1 MFYSYAVAF
10 FFCRNKPIMSELRN
24 YRDLITWQ
32 MAMELAKEVYRTT
45 MNFPKEER
53 YRITSQIR
61 RSAVSVPSN
70 VAEGHS
76 RNSTGEYR
84 QQLGVANGS
93 LAELETLVLL
103 STSFT
108 YLSEEEGNEL
118 LKRCSEVGK
127 LLNGILRSL

>member
-1 MFYSYAVAF
+1 MFYSYAVSMLLLWKQTDYV
-10 FFCRNKPIMSELRN
+10 RSTH
-24 YRDLITWQ
+24 YRGLITWQ
-32 MAMELAKEVYRTT
+32 KAMELAKEVYRTT
-45 MNFPKEER
+45 MTFPKEER
-53 YRITSQIR
+53 YGITSQIR
-61 RSAVSVPSN
+61 RAAVSVPSN

-76 RNSTGEYR
+76 RNSTGEYC

-118 LKRCSEVGK
+118 LKRSSEVGK
-127 LLNGILRSL
+127 LLNVLLRSL